1 MKIFSSLLTILL
13 LFGTILVKAQNGPT
27 PVAVFAQKIAKEKA
41 PQIIDA
47 RSAEE
52 FALNHING
60 AIYLSPNDA
69 DYEQK
74 LKSFNSNKSV
84 FVYSIGNG
92 RSAVLAKDLRNRGF
106 QEVYELE
113 GGIGSWVGAGNAIF
127 TNADKPLS
135 KNAYDQLVASNKVVL
150 VDVGSKY
157 CGACKKVKPVLET
170 IRSEYGTNLK
180 IVEIELEDSP
190 QVIADLKTVKVFPTL
205 ILYQNGKIV
214 YKNTTSNYKKVLII
228 NFVKSHEAPHR
239 SYKVP
244 LLVYYPDLD
253 RQFQQTLIDP
263 LIDLLYCSP
272 ISSFFE

>member
-1 MKIFSSLLTILL
+1 MKILSSFLTILL
-13 LFGTILVKAQNGPT
+13 LFGTILIKAQNGPT

-60 AIYLSPNDA
+60 AIYLNPNDA

-157 CGACKKVKPVLET
+157 CGACKKVKPVLE
-170 IRSEYGTNLK
+170 ELKQKYGTSLK
-180 IVEIELEDSP
+180 IVELNLENDP
-190 QVIADLKTVKVFPTL
+190 DLIASLKTVTAFP
-205 ILYQNGKIV
+205 Y
-214 YKNTTSNYKKVLII
+214 LII
-228 NFVKSHEAPHR
+228 YQDGKPVLKKAGI
-239 SYKVP
+239 K
-244 LLVYYPDLD
+244 DLSQELNQVLD
-253 RQFQQTLIDP
+253 KAL
-263 LIDLLYCSP
+263 
-272 ISSFFE
+272 